1 MFLSHNDACRSV
13 ELALRGVDLL
23 RGSRVLF
30 SGLNLEAV
38 PGDAVAIMGPSGIGK
53 TSLLRAL
60 AGQQGGIRLSESVPW
75 FAEQIPTNAPRP
87 IGLMLQPDPIPGWL
101 TVGAFLRAHHLAS
114 NEGHQGADPI
124 NRAYEVCHQVGLD
137 FKAIRRQFGRELSH
151 GMRSRVGV
159 AGLMLLSAMV
169 NLVDEPFAGVDEP
182 QREQLL
188 PVLKERLAG
197 PGKLLLVVTHSPL
210 EAMYLAD
217 RILLM
222 PSDGRKS
229 LLIDVP
235 TSAHD
240 LSSFLPESRTIRDMH
255 ERILAEID
263 SKECQDTL

>member
-1 MFLSHNDACRSV
+1 MSLSRNDARQPV
-13 ELALRGVDLL
+13 ELALRGTDLL
-23 RGSRVLF
+23 RGPRVLF
-30 SGLNLEAV
+30 TGLDLEAA

-60 AGQQGGIRLSESVPW
+60 AGQQAGVRLNGPMPW
-75 FAEQIPTNAPRP
+75 FAEQSPTKVPRP

-101 TVGAFLRAHHLAS
+101 TVGAFLRAHYLAS
-114 NEGHQGADPI
+114 NDPRQGADPI
-124 NRAYEVCHQVGLD
+124 SRACEVCQQVGLD

-159 AGLMLLSAMV
+159 AGLMLLSAAV

-188 PVLKERLAG
+188 PVIKQRLAG

-210 EAMYLAD
+210 EAMYLAE

-222 PSDGRKS
+222 PGDRRRS

-235 TSAHD
+235 ASAHD
-240 LSSFLPESRTIRDMH
+240 LSSFLPESRTIRQVY

-263 SKECQDTL
+263 SKERQDTP